1 MSNRRKKT
9 IRPTSSSAGST
20 AVLDRDEDVTDE
32 ASQKQTTETTTESK
46 KTASPR
52 TSAKRSKR
60 AKRQS
65 EKGRD
70 LTFAER
76 LHLRFGRKGV
86 STLAFSINVGIT
98 LMVIFISY
106 VMIWMTVGQ
115 MIPGI
120 GGGMLSLAGGTSV
133 TTSFEA
139 MMAAW
144 FAPLMFIVI
153 LLAVAEIWILRR
165 LWNMGVRARRG
176 VRVWLG
182 VEKDEEKDSSQTKQS
197 SSSKKEKR

>member
-1 MSNRRKKT
+1 MSNRRKKNT
-9 IRPTSSSAGST
+9 RPSSSSAGST
-20 AVLDRDEDVTDE
+20 AVLDRDEAVTDE
-32 ASQKQTTETTTESK
+32 ASQKQTAETTESK
-46 KTASPR
+46 KATAPR
-52 TSAKRSKR
+52 TSAKSRKR
-60 AKRQS
+60 AKRQA

-76 LHLRFGRKGV
+76 LHLRFGSKGV

-133 TTSFEA
+133 STSFEA

-153 LLAVAEIWILRR
+153 LLAVAEIWVLRR
-165 LWNMGVRARRG
+165 LWGMGVRARRG

-182 VEKDEEKDSSQTKQS
+182 VEKNEEKDSSQTKQS
-197 SSSKKEKR
+197 VSSKKEKR

>member
-1 MSNRRKKT
+1 MSNRRKKN
-9 IRPTSSSAGST
+9 IRPSSSSAGST

-32 ASQKQTTETTTESK
+32 ASQKQSPETTK
-46 KTASPR
+46 ATAPR
-52 TSAKRSKR
+52 TSAKSRKR
-60 AKRQS
+60 TKSRP

-76 LHLRFGRKGV
+76 LHLRFGGKGV

-120 GGGMLSLAGGTSV
+120 GGGLLSLAGGTSV
-133 TTSFEA
+133 STSFEA

-182 VEKDEEKDSSQTKQS
+182 VEKNEEKDSSQTKQS
-197 SSSKKEKR
+197 ISSKKEKR

>member
-1 MSNRRKKT
+1 MSNRRKKNT
-9 IRPTSSSAGST
+9 RPSSSSAGST
-20 AVLDRDEDVTDE
+20 AVLDRDEAVTDE
-32 ASQKQTTETTTESK
+32 ASQKQTAETTESTK
-46 KTASPR
+46 ATAPR

-60 AKRQS
+60 AKRQA

-76 LHLRFGRKGV
+76 LHLRFGSKGV

-133 TTSFEA
+133 STSFEA

-153 LLAVAEIWILRR
+153 LLAVAEIWVLRR
-165 LWNMGVRARRG
+165 LWGMGVRARRG

-182 VEKDEEKDSSQTKQS
+182 VEKNEEKDSSQTKQS
-197 SSSKKEKR
+197 VSSKKEKR

>member
-1 MSNRRKKT
+1 MSNRRKKNT
-9 IRPTSSSAGST
+9 RPSSSSAGST
-20 AVLDRDEDVTDE
+20 AVLDRDEAVTDE
-32 ASQKQTTETTTESK
+32 ASQKQTAETTESK
-46 KTASPR
+46 KATAPR
-52 TSAKRSKR
+52 TSPKRSKR
-60 AKRQS
+60 AKRQA

-76 LHLRFGRKGV
+76 LHLRFGSKGV

-133 TTSFEA
+133 STSFEA

-153 LLAVAEIWILRR
+153 LLAVAEIWVLRR
-165 LWNMGVRARRG
+165 LWGMGVRARRG

-182 VEKDEEKDSSQTKQS
+182 VEKNEEKDSSQTKQS
-197 SSSKKEKR
+197 VSSKKEKR